1 MFFGDVDRLRQDID
15 LPVTH
20 TLSYKS
26 STIFCASC
34 GCCSHSGARYA
45 SKTICLDFEWVLLFL
60 YGHSCLFCGL
70 GYKGCSNVGCKIN
83 GCWGER
89 MYSYGSLRW
98 WDAKKAQKLA
108 QGSDSK
114 AFLKAFRLFFL
125 WVSLASL
132 TLFFF
137 QAEPPAI
144 VVATVASLCHMLEK
158 HILRLDSVKVLV
170 VDEVKTP

>member
-1 MFFGDVDRLRQDID
+1 MNWVLLEWTRLVLCFQQIFKEKLFLLCSLAVIASSMPKSLPFYPFSVLLLSEHELMFLGDLDRLREDID

-20 TLSYKS
+20 TLSYKP

-83 GCWGER
+83 RC
-89 MYSYGSLRW
+89 
-98 WDAKKAQKLA
+98 
-108 QGSDSK
+108 
-114 AFLKAFRLFFL
+114 
-125 WVSLASL
+125 
-132 TLFFF
+132 
-137 QAEPPAI
+137 
-144 VVATVASLCHMLEK
+144 
-158 HILRLDSVKVLV
+158 
-170 VDEVKTP
+170 